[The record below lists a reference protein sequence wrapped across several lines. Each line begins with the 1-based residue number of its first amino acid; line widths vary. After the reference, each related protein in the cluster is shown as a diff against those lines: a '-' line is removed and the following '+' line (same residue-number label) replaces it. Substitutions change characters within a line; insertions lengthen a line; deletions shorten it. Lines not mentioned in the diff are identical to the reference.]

1 MLTHGSNPENQ
12 VGEEDGGKV
21 WKLRE
26 GILEARGEGTPST
39 GGKTL
44 KDKGGKKNME
54 EGGV

>member
-1 MLTHGSNPENQ
+1 